1 MVSLEDAVIARY
13 ETGGNRFEILIDPK
27 AAQNYSEGDEI
38 DWEDAIAADGIWSDS
53 SKGERT
59 PDILVNNTF
68 GTTDLIDI
76 YKRILTDGTIQLTS
90 QQRKEMVEQKRKQIV
105 AHIVANAM
113 NPQTGGPHPPQRIE
127 NAIDEVRYSVDPME
141 NMDKQIEKIIKSIK
155 TLIPISFEK
164 IRVAVKIK
172 AIHVGKCYGQIT
184 SLSKI
189 ESEEYQKDGSWIGM
203 LEMSAAS
210 FAKLE
215 DALGSLTK
223 GTAETKML

>member
-27 AAQNYSEGDEI
+27 AAQRYSEGDEI
-38 DWEDAIAADGIWSDS
+38 DWEDAIAADGVWSDS

-59 PDILVNNTF
+59 PDMLVNNTF
-68 GTTDLIDI
+68 ETTDLIEI
-76 YKRILTDGTIQLTS
+76 YKKILIEGTIQLTS

-127 NAIDEVRYSVDPME
+127 NAIDEVRNSVDPME
-141 NMDKQIEKIIKSIK
+141 TMDSQVEKIIKSIK
-155 TLIPISFEK
+155 KLIPISFEK

-172 AIHVGKCYGQIT
+172 AIYVGKCYGQIT

-203 LEMSAAS
+203 LEMSATS

-215 DALGSLTK
+215 DTLGSLTK

>member
-27 AAQNYSEGDEI
+27 AAQKYSEGDEI

-68 GTTDLIDI
+68 ETTDLIDI
-76 YKRILTDGTIQLTS
+76 YKRILTEGTIQLTS

>member
-27 AAQNYSEGDEI
+27 AAQSYSEGDEI

-53 SKGERT
+53 AKGERA
-59 PDILVNNTF
+59 PDIIVNNTF
-68 GTTDLIDI
+68 ETTDLIDI
-76 YKRILTDGTIQLTS
+76 YKKILADGTIQLTS
-90 QQRKEMVEQKRKQIV
+90 QQRKEMVEQKRKRIV

-141 NMDKQIEKIIKSIK
+141 TMDKQVEKIINLIK

>member
-27 AAQNYSEGDEI
+27 AAQSYSEGDEI

-53 SKGERT
+53 AKGERA
-59 PDILVNNTF
+59 PDIIVNNTF
-68 GTTDLIDI
+68 ETTDLIDI
-76 YKRILTDGTIQLTS
+76 YKKILADGTIQLTS
-90 QQRKEMVEQKRKQIV
+90 QQRKEMVEQKRKRIV

-141 NMDKQIEKIIKSIK
+141 TMDKQVEKIINLIK

-164 IRVAVKIK
+164 IRVAVKIQ
-172 AIHVGKCYGQIT
+172 AIYVGKCYGQIT